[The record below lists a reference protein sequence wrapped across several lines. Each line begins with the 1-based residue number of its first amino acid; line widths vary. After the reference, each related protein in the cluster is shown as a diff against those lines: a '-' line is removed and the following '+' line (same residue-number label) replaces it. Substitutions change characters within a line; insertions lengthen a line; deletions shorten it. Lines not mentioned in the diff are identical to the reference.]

1 MLQVARH
8 LFTNLGEL
16 VGKYQDE
23 SDFPC
28 MKSRNC
34 VVSMFGDSLLN
45 SLVCP
50 EWGSRKAMGE
60 CGKSCVSSSVN
71 YYTGNG
77 SDGITCHSLNS
88 PHATDYI
95 SIDDTDMDE
104 VSRQQNTKTET
115 GLCISEMKMNKKA
128 CCGKG
133 SLVSSAN
140 KCEKRMPS
148 KPVEGQ
154 HTCSFSSHAAESSET
169 CDGVNL
175 KNGNFTEDFKKEEI
189 SRMKDNDS
197 VANIEAGV
205 ERSKGME
212 YNDQGQST
220 VMGSESQLSFVTALG
235 DSHVEQAIKH
245 LDDFVDGLADADSK
259 CINSE
264 RHLDLEEIFF
274 DSEETCED
282 TSAKHGEFGDN
293 DWMKYHPD
301 ILGCVLSNEEKG
313 ERHSGDSFLNLY
325 ESATQGD
332 SRSDLNNA
340 FVCDKDI
347 EVASEDLETTVN
359 AEVMQEVLA
368 GKSDDKAVKSPSKLS
383 PCEEPVEA
391 VNDVEGVDI
400 LIVTDPIDLSGM
412 QAPGSAAGSV
422 SLGRCSV

>member
-16 VGKYQDE
+16 VGKYPDE

-34 VVSMFGDSLLN
+34 VFSMFGDSLLN

-71 YYTGNG
+71 NYTGKG

-95 SIDDTDMDE
+95 SIEDKYMDE
-104 VSRQQNTKTET
+104 VSRQQNTKTDT
-115 GLCISEMKMNKKA
+115 GLCIYETKKNEKA
-128 CCGKG
+128 CCRKG
-133 SLVSSAN
+133 WPFSSAS
-140 KCEKRMPS
+140 KCEKEMPS

-154 HTCSFSSHAAESSET
+154 HTCSFSSHAAVPRET

-189 SRMKDNDS
+189 SRMKDNIS

-205 ERSKGME
+205 ERSKGIE

-220 VMGSESQLSFVTALG
+220 IMGSESQLSFVTAWG
-235 DSHVEQAIKH
+235 DSDVEQAIKH
-245 LDDFVDGLADADSK
+245 LDDFVDGLVDGESK

-264 RHLDLEEIFF
+264 RHLDLKEIFF
-274 DSEETCED
+274 NSEETCEE

-293 DWMKYHPD
+293 DRMKRHPD
-301 ILGCVLSNEEKG
+301 ILGFVLSSEEKG

-325 ESATQGD
+325 EPATQGD

-340 FVCDKDI
+340 FVSDKDI
-347 EVASEDLETTVN
+347 DDSNLEMTVN
-359 AEVMQEVLA
+359 AEIMQEVLA
-368 GKSDDKAVKSPSKLS
+368 GKSGDKAVRSPSKLS
-383 PCEEPVEA
+383 SCKEAVEA
-391 VNDVEGVDI
+391 VNDVEGEDI

-412 QAPGSAAGSV
+412 QAPGSAVGSV